1 MAHDVN
7 TPDWIERGRQILAE
21 QAQKEEAA
29 ISELREIQ
37 KQYIE
42 ATRKLFEELKHLAQQ
57 LGLQVQQAPPKVVTN
72 TFFEETFE
80 ISGDLLISH
89 GRSKSLRLIPG
100 DLVQN
105 FVPAAFSGIKVETQP
120 PGLLPFNELFF
131 AERSQSWVVR
141 VPARTAKQLGKLDAP
156 VYETKSIAAEDLIKA
171 AFIPEI
177 SS

>member
-1 MAHDVN
+1 MA
-7 TPDWIERGRQILAE
+7 EK
-21 QAQKEEAA
+21 AQKEEAA
-29 ISELREIQ
+29 ISELRDIQ
-37 KQYIE
+37 KQYVE

-57 LGLQVQQAPPKVVTN
+57 LGLQVQQASLKVVTN
-72 TFFEETFE
+72 TFFEEKFE

-89 GRSKSLRLIPG
+89 GRRRSLRLIPG

-105 FVPAAFSGIKVETQP
+105 LVPAAFSGIKVETQP

-141 VPARTAKQLGKLDAP
+141 VPVRADKQLGRFDAP
-156 VYETKSIAAEDLIKA
+156 VYETQNITAEALIKA
-171 AFIPEI
+171 AFLPEI